1 MKIRT
6 IFLIG
11 LVIGAS
17 CVSLYLWNN
26 TKHNT
31 QPRTETVYK
40 PPEITFTGNK
50 EKFDVSSDVAKTED
64 EKELILTAEEF
75 FAKHNQYKELNN
87 AKVIKM
93 RQVLKSELK
102 KEFPNTSYL
111 SSYSDDRVLYVNRYI
126 AEDYSDSNLRAEEV
140 MITDV
145 YDAET
150 ETRITSSF
158 KILKNG
164 KVYGMP
170 SQNE

>member
-1 MKIRT
+1 MKKRT

-17 CVSLYLWNN
+17 CTSLYLLNDIKN
-26 TKHNT
+26 NT
-31 QPRTETVYK
+31 QPLTEAVYK
-40 PPEITFTGNK
+40 PAEIIFVGNK
-50 EKFDVSSDVAKTED
+50 EKFDVSSDAAKTED

-75 FAKHNQYKELNN
+75 FVKHNQYKELNN
-87 AKVIKM
+87 VKVVKM
-93 RQVLKSELK
+93 SQVLKSELK
-102 KEFPNTSYL
+102 KEFPNTPYL
-111 SSYSDDRVLYVNRYI
+111 SSYADDRVLYVNRYI

-150 ETRITSSF
+150 ETSISSSF

-164 KVYGMP
+164 EVYGMP
-170 SQNE
+170 SQND